1 MGTRR
6 DYARGV
12 FCWVD
17 LTTSDT
23 DAATIS
29 SMTARRG
36 GSHTS
41 RWSRQTTR

>member
-23 DAATIS
+23 DAAS